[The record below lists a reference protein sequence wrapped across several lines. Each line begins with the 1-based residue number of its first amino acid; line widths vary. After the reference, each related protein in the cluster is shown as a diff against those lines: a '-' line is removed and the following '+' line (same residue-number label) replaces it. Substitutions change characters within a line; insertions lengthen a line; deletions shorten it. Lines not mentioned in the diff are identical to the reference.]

1 MRRVFALAAL
11 VAALAVP
18 GSALGFHHGF
28 VPAPTCANENSG
40 GNAGGANP
48 TARAALVAS
57 GNHTLPLPPANTPG
71 AEHSANTP
79 AEENCAGA

>member
-1 MRRVFALAAL
+1 MKRLLVLAAL
-11 VAALAVP
+11 V
-18 GSALGFHHGF
+18 SALVVPATASAFHHVF
-28 VPAPTCANENSG
+28 LPAPTCANESSG

-57 GNHTLPLPPANTPG
+57 GQHTLPLPPAGTPG
-71 AEHSANTP
+71 TEHSANTS